1 MSTQLIDLQSKS
13 EKKTPLPSAGTT
25 TRSMMY
31 PSRDPITV
39 ADAAASGENTS
50 TQQLLDVIK
59 FLRREK
65 EISDTKCDVRSL

>member
-13 EKKTPLPSAGTT
+13 ETPLPSAAT

-39 ADAAASGENTS
+39 ADAAASGANTS

-65 EISDTKCDVRSL
+65 EISDSKCDVRFL